1 MALLAS
7 GLCSAGAQTPS
18 STVATPETG
27 NNALIMG
34 ALGLCAALGI
44 ALALAALYQIKKLK
58 EEKNHEIAALKT
70 ALKQRNE
77 EVGQHLKA
85 LSAQLAQVEERL
97 SQREATPSVPT
108 QQKPKAAPP
117 QKPKAAPPQKPKAV
131 PSEFF
136 VSRADEGGFFS
147 SVSSRMEPGNSI
159 FRLSTA
165 DGVNAT
171 FEVICDAG
179 VHQLALMMPTEN
191 LTRACTGENI
201 QISAGKTRIVCDAP
215 GTAKKE
221 GNRWRIVKPAVI
233 HYE

>member
-1 MALLAS
+1 MKQLWMIVALLAS

-27 NNALIMG
+27 SNALIMG

-58 EEKNHEIAALKT
+58 EEKKHEIAALKT

-77 EVGQHLKA
+77 EVEQHLKS
-85 LSAQLAQVEERL
+85 LSAQLVQVEERI
-97 SQREATPSVPT
+97 SRRVATPSVPT
-108 QQKPKAAPP
+108 QPTPKAAAP
-117 QKPKAAPPQKPKAV
+117 QKPKAMPT
-131 PSEFF
+131 EFF

>member
-27 NNALIMG
+27 NNALIIG

-77 EVGQHLKA
+77 EVGQHLKS
-85 LSAQLAQVEERL
+85 LSAQLVQVEERI
-97 SQREATPSVPT
+97 SQREATQSVP

-117 QKPKAAPPQKPKAV
+117 QKPKAMTT
-131 PSEFF
+131 EFF

>member
-1 MALLAS
+1 MKQLWMIMALLAS

-27 NNALIMG
+27 SNALIIG

-44 ALALAALYQIKKLK
+44 TLALAALYQIKKLK

-77 EVGQHLKA
+77 EVGQHLKS

-97 SQREATPSVPT
+97 SQRVATQSVP

-117 QKPKAAPPQKPKAV
+117 QKPKAMPT
-131 PSEFF
+131 EFF

>member
-1 MALLAS
+1 MKQLWMIVALLAS

-27 NNALIMG
+27 SNALIIG
-34 ALGLCAALGI
+34 AFTLCAALGI
-44 ALALAALYQIKKLK
+44 TLALAALYQIKKLN

-77 EVGQHLKA
+77 EVEQHLKS
-85 LSAQLAQVEERL
+85 LSAQLVQVEERI
-97 SQREATPSVPT
+97 SQREATQSVP
-108 QQKPKAAPP
+108 QQKPKAAAP
-117 QKPKAAPPQKPKAV
+117 QKPKAMTT
-131 PSEFF
+131 EFF

>member
-27 NNALIMG
+27 SNALIMV

-44 ALALAALYQIKKLK
+44 TLALAALYQIKKLK

-77 EVGQHLKA
+77 EVGQHLKS
-85 LSAQLAQVEERL
+85 LSAQLVQVEERI
-97 SQREATPSVPT
+97 SRRVATQSVPT
-108 QQKPKAAPP
+108 QPTPKAAAP
-117 QKPKAAPPQKPKAV
+117 QKPKAMPT
-131 PSEFF
+131 EFF

>member
-27 NNALIMG
+27 SNALIIG
-34 ALGLCAALGI
+34 ALALCAALGI

-97 SQREATPSVPT
+97 SRRVATPSVPT
-108 QQKPKAAPP
+108 Q